1 MNTKSTTMNRI
12 YQIIILFLLISV
24 AVTWYNGNRK
34 ANIVQDN
41 YEILSSE
48 VKTWKNKYG
57 NIVSEKQSLQVTNQD
72 IKKQLYIKD
81 STLNDLVQKYRKVQS
96 TTTVQTVTKIDTIT
110 IRAKRVDSTNF
121 KFSSF
126 HKYYSISGSY
136 NDTLLKIDSLVLPN
150 IQNIVIGKKRGEITA
165 SVVNSNPYIKTT
177 GMNTQVI
184 RIPDRRFGIGVF
196 GGIDVTGS
204 PTVGVGLTWSL
215 IHF

>member
-1 MNTKSTTMNRI
+1 MNRV
-12 YQIIILFLLISV
+12 YQIIILFLLIAA

-57 NIVSEKQSLQVTNQD
+57 NIVSEKQSLQVSNRD

-81 STLNDLVQKYRKVQS
+81 STLNDLVKKYRKVQS
-96 TTTVQTVTKIDTIT
+96 TTTINTITKIDTIT
-110 IRAKRVDSTNF
+110 IRPERVDSTNF
-121 KFSSF
+121 KFSRF

-136 NDTLLKIDSLVLPN
+136 NDEQLLIDSLVLPN

-184 RIPDRRFGIGVF
+184 RVPSKRFGIGVF
-196 GGIDVTGS
+196 GGVDVTGS
-204 PTVGVGLTWSL
+204 PTLGVGVTFDLVQ
-215 IHF
+215 F

>member
-1 MNTKSTTMNRI
+1 MNIKSTKMNRI
-12 YQIIILFLLISV
+12 YKIIILFLLIVV
-24 AVTWYNGNRK
+24 AVVWYNGNRNI
-34 ANIVQDN
+34 NIVQDN

-57 NIVSEKQSLQVTNQD
+57 NIVSEKQSLQVSNRD

-81 STLNDLVQKYRKVQS
+81 STLKDLVQKYRKVQS
-96 TTTVQTVTKIDTIT
+96 TSTIETITKIDTIT
-110 IRAKRVDSTNF
+110 IRSERVDSANF
-121 KFSSF
+121 KFSRF

-136 NDTLLKIDSLVLPN
+136 NDEQLLIDSLVLPN
-150 IQNIVIGKKRGEITA
+150 TQNIVIGKKRGQITA

-204 PTVGVGLTWSL
+204 PTVGVGVTWSL
-215 IHF
+215 IQF

>member
-1 MNTKSTTMNRI
+1 MNRV
-12 YQIIILFLLISV
+12 YQIIILFLLVVV
-24 AVTWYNGNRK
+24 AVVWYNGNRK
-34 ANIVQDN
+34 SDIVQDN

-48 VKTWKNKYG
+48 VETWKNKYG

-81 STLNDLVQKYRKVQS
+81 STLNDLVKKYRKVQS
-96 TTTVQTVTKIDTIT
+96 TTTINTVTKIDTIT
-110 IRAKRVDSTNF
+110 IRSERVDSANF

-136 NDTLLKIDSLVLPN
+136 NDEQLLIDSLVIPN

-184 RIPDRRFGIGVF
+184 RVPSKRFGIGVF
-196 GGIDVTGS
+196 GGVDVTGS
-204 PTVGVGLTWSL
+204 PTLGVGVTFDLVQ
-215 IHF
+215 F